1 MAVVKIHGQ
10 SGFSLIELLTVCAL
24 VGIVSVIGMP
34 LLGQI
39 SGAIQLGEA
48 ARQVERELQSARITA
63 VSANQPMR
71 VMFNCP
77 AATQYRLVELIGTP
91 GVPAAADGAVGRC
104 SATTYPFP
112 APDNNPITRPNN
124 DGPLRNLSAN
134 VTFTTVTTIEFW
146 PDGYGAHEHRR
157 HESVAADRGGRHEHH
172 PDPRRQ
178 NSINFG
184 EWQWQSPTS
193 PISRRDDRKRASR
206 SSR

>member
-1 MAVVKIHGQ
+1 VVKIHGQ

-39 SGAIQLGEA
+39 GGAIELGEA
-48 ARQVERELQSARITA
+48 ARQVERELQSARIAA

-71 VMFNCP
+71 LMFNCP
-77 AATQYRLVELIGTP
+77 AAGQYRLVELIGTP
-91 GVPAAADGAVGRC
+91 GVPASADGVVGRC
-104 SATTYPFP
+104 SSSTYPFP

-146 PDGYGAHEHRR
+146 PDGTAHTNTGGTNPWPPI
-157 HESVAADRGGRHEHH
+157 AAAGTNIVLTRGSKTR
-172 PDPRRQ
+172 
-178 NSINFG
+178 SIVVNG
-184 EWQWQSPTS
+184 SGKIQLLP
-193 PISRRDDRKRASR
+193 
-206 SSR
+206 